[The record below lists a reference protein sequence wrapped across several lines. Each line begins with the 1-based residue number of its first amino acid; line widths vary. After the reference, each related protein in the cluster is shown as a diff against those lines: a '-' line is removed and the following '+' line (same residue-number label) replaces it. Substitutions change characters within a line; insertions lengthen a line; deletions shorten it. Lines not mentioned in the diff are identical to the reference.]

1 MRARRRTIRPDC
13 PNLRKELVLPE
24 TPRTVPTYVS
34 IPKPPNGERIARAIM
49 IRGVSL
55 RLHVYSEAYTVYC
68 TDHMLSK
75 QCNEESFLWMTRL

>member
-55 RLHVYSEAYTVYC
+55 HLHVYC